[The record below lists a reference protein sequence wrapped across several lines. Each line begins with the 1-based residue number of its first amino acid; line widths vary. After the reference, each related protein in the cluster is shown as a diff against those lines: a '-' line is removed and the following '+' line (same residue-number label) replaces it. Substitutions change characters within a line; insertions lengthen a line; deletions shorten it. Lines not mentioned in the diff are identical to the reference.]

1 MKYSLGL
8 DIGITSCGWSVI
20 NLDKK
25 RIEDLGVRIFDG
37 AENPKNGQ
45 SLATPRREKR
55 SMRKRLHRRRIRL
68 NFLKQFFIQQ
78 KILNSQQIE
87 SLLTPHKN
95 QLNPY
100 SVREKALSEK
110 LTPEE
115 LFTALYHIS
124 KRRGYKSNSRIE
136 SGSDA
141 SENKKTLSAITANRE
156 FLKEYQTVAEAL
168 NHAEKFKTHK
178 RNKPDNYSNSFARA
192 DFENEIT
199 KILDKQAE
207 FYPVINEDNIKDLLY
222 RPNFGAFFQR
232 RFLTP
237 KQIEEMRGK
246 CQFEK
251 TEPRAQRAS
260 YSFELFRLAS
270 DLVHLTYNMG
280 NKLTAEEIAA
290 CIEKAKELS
299 VLKYSHIQK
308 ILAQNT
314 ADEINFDYI
323 RGLKRKDLL
332 KDEAEA
338 KKKSLEQKFGEMK
351 FYHVIK
357 KALKD
362 QPAEWRDIESNIELF
377 DNIGFVLTAN
387 KEDDSVKEEL
397 KKLGL
402 KPSVVDSI
410 SGIKQSFAGF
420 GHLSLKAL
428 RKITPYIL
436 QGEAYD
442 RAVVDAGYVFTAKL
456 AGDSTR
462 LPALSKEE
470 SNQITNPVA
479 KRAISQSIK
488 VVNAII
494 QKYGVPTRLHVECAS
509 ELAKSF
515 DKRNEIIKAQDENRE
530 NNEKIIARL
539 KDEFH
544 VLSPTAL
551 QIAKFKLYEQ
561 QDGKCLYSG
570 KPIDLNRLFSDEHYC
585 EIDHIIPKSRCGND
599 NMINKAL
606 VLNQENQ
613 EKRNQTPFEAWGND
627 EKRWQSFVARIESN
641 PKIFAKKRARL
652 LAKTPPKEDW
662 NARALNDTRYI
673 TRFLSNYFKQNL
685 KFAEHTAGKKV
696 VYTPT
701 GNITSYLRHVWH
713 IGKKDRSNN
722 LHHAVDATITAL
734 VTDEVIRQCA
744 LMNKMIELGAK
755 YATKGINLAN
765 YQNGILAVTDPVTG
779 EIVDLAKYE
788 EIRESVLPW
797 PNFDREIRFRATPL
811 ACFITEDKKDK
822 KKAEERKEQLSNEA
836 KTHLQNTS
844 INTLAEWR
852 DQFREIYKDQDEEFK
867 NSIHPIFVSRMPKR
881 KGTGSLHD
889 DTIRSPKG
897 ILIDEKTGIISANP
911 NRSSFIRKRLQDVK
925 IADLENSILK
935 QSDKVLYQQ
944 LKNLLEANDDDPKKA
959 FKEPVYKN
967 NVKIDKNGRPLSP
980 VITIK
985 INDDKNVKSGILLNH
1000 GTQFVNNGSMIRLDI
1015 YKKEIKGKNQLFYV
1029 PVYAHQVRKGS
1040 TRILP
1045 TTCGYDFV
1053 DETFI
1058 KLCSVYPNDYLIMKK
1073 GDEILQGYYIKY
1085 DITNAVIAFASNL
1098 IAGNSIFDR
1107 ISCRSLSE
1115 LHRLDISVLGDNYP
1129 WERLY

>member
-1 MKYSLGL
+1 MNYSLGL
-8 DIGITSCGWSVI
+8 DIGTTSCGWSVI

-25 RIEDLGVRIFDG
+25 RIEDLGVRIFEG

-55 SMRKRLHRRRIRL
+55 GMRKRLHRRRIRL

-78 KILNSQQIE
+78 KILSSQQIE
-87 SLLTPHKN
+87 SLLAPHKN
-95 QLNPY
+95 QINPY
-100 SVREKALSEK
+100 TVREKALSEK

-115 LFTALYHIS
+115 LFVALYHIS
-124 KRRGYKSNSRIE
+124 KRRGYKSNSRTE
-136 SGSDA
+136 SSSDA
-141 SENKKTLSAITANRE
+141 SENKKTLSAITANQA
-156 FLKEYQTVAEAL
+156 FLKEYQTVGEAL
-168 NHAEKFKTHK
+168 NHAEKFKSHK
-178 RNKPDNYSNSFARA
+178 RNKPNDYSNSFARA
-192 DFENEIT
+192 DFENEIK
-199 KILDKQAE
+199 KILNKQSE
-207 FYPVINEDNIKDLLY
+207 FYPVLNEEKIQELLY
-222 RPNFGAFFQR
+222 SENFGVLFQR
-232 RFLTP
+232 RFMTP
-237 KQIEEMRGK
+237 ELIEKMRGK

-251 TEPRAQRAS
+251 DKPRAQRAS

-280 NKLTAEEIAA
+280 NKLTIDEIAA

-308 ILAQNT
+308 ILAEN
-314 ADEINFDYI
+314 ASDEINFDYV

-338 KKKSLEQKFGEMK
+338 KKKTLEQRFGELK
-351 FYHVIK
+351 FYHAIK
-357 KALKD
+357 KAPKD
-362 QPAEWRDIESNIELF
+362 QPTEWAEIESNIELF

-387 KEDDSVKEEL
+387 KEDDSVREEL
-397 KKLGL
+397 EKLGL
-402 KPSVVDSI
+402 KPQVIDSI
-410 SGIKQSFAGF
+410 SNIKQSFSGF
-420 GHLSLKAL
+420 GHLSLEAL
-428 RKITPYIL
+428 RKITPFIL
-436 QGEAYD
+436 QGETYD
-442 RAVVDAGYVFTAKL
+442 KAVVDAGYVFKAKL
-456 AGDSTR
+456 AGGLNR

-470 SNQITNPVA
+470 NNQITNPVV

-494 QKYGVPTRLHVECAS
+494 LKYGAPTRLHIECAS

-515 DKRNEIIKAQDENRE
+515 NKRNDIIKIQDENRE
-530 NNEKIIARL
+530 NNEKLVARL
-539 KDEFH
+539 KEEFH
-544 VLSPTAL
+544 ILSPTAL
-551 QIAKFKLYEQ
+551 QITKFKLYEQ

-585 EIDHIIPKSRCGND
+585 EIDHIIPISRCGND
-599 NMINKAL
+599 GMINKVL

-613 EKRNQTPFEAWGND
+613 EKRNQTPFEAWGSD
-627 EKRWQSFVARIESN
+627 EKRWQSFVARVESN

-662 NARALNDTRYI
+662 NVRALNDTRYI
-673 TRFLSNYFKQNL
+673 TRFLANYFKQNL
-685 KFAEHTAGKKV
+685 KFADHTEGKKV

-713 IGKKDRSNN
+713 IGKKDRSKN
-722 LHHAVDATITAL
+722 LHHAVDAVITAL

-755 YATKGINLAN
+755 YRTKGINLAN
-765 YQNGILAVTDPVTG
+765 YQNGMLAATDPVTG

-788 EIRESVLPW
+788 EVRESVLPW
-797 PNFDREIRFRATPL
+797 PNFDHEVRFRTTPL
-811 ACFITEDKKDK
+811 ACFITEDKEDK
-822 KKAEERKEQLSNEA
+822 KKTESGQLSEEA
-836 KTHLQNTS
+836 KTHLQNAS

-852 DQFREIYKDQDEEFK
+852 DQFREIYKDQDEEFRS
-867 NSIHPIFVSRMPKR
+867 SIHPIFVSRMPKR
-881 KGTGSLHD
+881 KGIGSLHD

-897 ILIDEKTGIISANP
+897 ILIDEKTGVISANP

-944 LKNLLEANDDDPKKA
+944 LKNLLEANGDDPKKA

-967 NVKIDKNGRPLSP
+967 NVKFDKNGHPLSP
-980 VITIK
+980 VTTIK
-985 INDDKNVKSGILLNH
+985 VNDDKSEKSGISLNH
-1000 GTQFVNNGSMIRLDI
+1000 GTQFVNNGSMVRLDV
-1015 YKKEIKGKNQLFYV
+1015 YQKDIKGEKKLFYV
-1029 PVYAHQVRKGS
+1029 PIYTHQVRKGS
-1040 TRILP
+1040 NRILP
-1045 TTCGYDFV
+1045 TTCGYDFI
-1053 DETFI
+1053 DNTFA

-1085 DITNAVIAFASNL
+1085 NVNNSAIAYTSNVKE
-1098 IAGNSIFDR
+1098 G
-1107 ISCRSLSE
+1107 RSDFVTATGRALSE
-1115 LHRLDISVLGDNYP
+1115 LYRLDISVLGDNYH
-1129 WERLY
+1129 WERMY

>member
-8 DIGITSCGWSVI
+8 DIGTNSCGWSVI

-55 SMRKRLHRRRIRL
+55 GMRKRLHRRRIRL
-68 NFLKQFFIQQ
+68 NFLKQFFVQQ
-78 KILNSQQIE
+78 KILSRQQIE

-95 QLNPY
+95 QIDPY
-100 SVREKALSEK
+100 IVREKALSEK

-115 LFTALYHIS
+115 LFVALYHIS
-124 KRRGYKSNSRIE
+124 KRRGYKSNRRTE
-136 SGSDA
+136 SSNDS
-141 SENKKTLSAITANRE
+141 SENKKTLSAITANQE

-168 NHAEKFKTHK
+168 NHADKFKAHK
-178 RNKPDNYSNSFARA
+178 RNKPDDYSNSFARA

-199 KILDKQAE
+199 KILSKQAE
-207 FYPVINEDNIKDLLY
+207 FYPALNEENIKDLLY
-222 RPNFGAFFQR
+222 RPNFGVFFQR

-251 TEPRAQRAS
+251 DKPRAQRAS
-260 YSFELFRLAS
+260 YSFEFFRLAS

-280 NKLTAEEIAA
+280 NKLTIDEIAA

-308 ILAQNT
+308 ILAEDVE
-314 ADEINFDYI
+314 DEINFDYV
-323 RGLKRKDLL
+323 RGLKRKDLI
-332 KDEAEA
+332 KDETEA
-338 KKKSLEQKFGEMK
+338 KKKALEQKLGELK
-351 FYHVIK
+351 FYHAIK

-362 QPAEWRDIESNIELF
+362 QPAEWKDIESNIELF

-387 KEDDSVKEEL
+387 KEDDSVREEL
-397 KKLGL
+397 EKLGL
-402 KPSVVDSI
+402 KPSVIDGI
-410 SGIKQSFAGF
+410 SNIKQSFAGF
-420 GHLSLKAL
+420 GHLSLEAL
-428 RKITPYIL
+428 RKITPFIL
-436 QGEAYD
+436 QGETYD
-442 RAVVDAGYVFTAKL
+442 KAVVDAGYIFTAKL
-456 AGDSTR
+456 SGDSNR

-470 SNQITNPVA
+470 NNQITNPVV

-494 QKYGVPTRLHVECAS
+494 LKYGTPTRLHIECAS

-515 DKRNEIIKAQDENRE
+515 EKRNEIIKTQDENRE
-530 NNEKIIARL
+530 NNKKIIARL

-544 VLSPTAL
+544 VLSPTAM
-551 QIAKFKLYEQ
+551 QIIKFKLYEQ

-570 KPIDLNRLFSDEHYC
+570 SPIDLNRLFSDEHYC

-599 NMINKAL
+599 SMINKVL

-613 EKRNQTPFEAWGND
+613 EKRNQTPFEAWGSD
-627 EKRWQSFVARIESN
+627 EKRWQSFIARVESN

-685 KFAEHTAGKKV
+685 KFADHTDGKKV

-713 IGKKDRSNN
+713 IGKKDRSEN
-722 LHHAVDATITAL
+722 LHHAVDAVITAL
-734 VTDEVIRQCA
+734 VTDEVVRQCA

-755 YATKGINLAN
+755 YKTKGINLAN
-765 YQNGILAVTDPVTG
+765 YQNGMLAATDPVTG

-788 EIRESVLPW
+788 EVRESVLPW
-797 PNFDREIRFRATPL
+797 PNFDHEVRFRTTPL
-811 ACFITEDKKDK
+811 ACFITENTKDK
-822 KKAEERKEQLSNEA
+822 KKAEADQLSEEA
-836 KTHLQNTS
+836 KTHLQNVS

-852 DQFREIYKDQDEEFK
+852 DQFREIYKDQYEEFRS
-867 NSIHPIFVSRMPKR
+867 SIHPIFVSRMPKR
-881 KGTGSLHD
+881 KGIGSLHD
-889 DTIRSPKG
+889 ETIRSPKG

-944 LKNLLEANDDDPKKA
+944 LKSLLEANGDDPKKA

-967 NVKIDKNGRPLSP
+967 NVKFDKNGHPLSP
-980 VITIK
+980 VTTIK
-985 INDDKNVKSGILLNH
+985 VNDDKRVKSGISLNH
-1000 GTQFVNNGSMIRLDI
+1000 GTQFVNNGSMVRLDI
-1015 YKKEIKGKNQLFYV
+1015 YQKDIKGEKKLFYV
-1029 PVYAHQVRKGS
+1029 PIYTHQVRNGS
-1040 TRILP
+1040 NRILP
-1045 TTCGYDFV
+1045 TTCGYDFI
-1053 DETFI
+1053 DNTFT

-1073 GDEILQGYYIKY
+1073 GDEISQGYYIGFDTDSARISY
-1085 DITNAVIAFASNL
+1085 VSNL
-1098 IAGNSIFDR
+1098 LSGNSVFNR
-1107 ISCRSLSE
+1107 VSGRSLTE
-1115 LHRLDISVLGDNYP
+1115 VYRFDISVLGDNYP
-1129 WERLY
+1129 WEKMY

>member
-8 DIGITSCGWSVI
+8 DIGTNSCGWSVI

-25 RIEDLGVRIFDG
+25 RIEDLGVRIFNE
-37 AENPKNGQ
+37 AEHPKTGQ
-45 SLATPRREKR
+45 SLAAPRREKR
-55 SMRKRLHRRRIRL
+55 GMRKRLHRRRIRL

-78 KILNSQQIE
+78 KILSSQQIE
-87 SLLTPHKN
+87 SLLAPHKN
-95 QLNPY
+95 QIDPFI
-100 SVREKALSEK
+100 VREKALSEK

-115 LFTALYHIS
+115 LFVALYHIS
-124 KRRGYKSNSRIE
+124 KRRGYKSNSRTE
-136 SGSDA
+136 SSSDA
-141 SENKKTLSAITANRE
+141 SENKKTLSAIAANQE
-156 FLKEYQTVAEAL
+156 FLKDYRTVAEAL
-168 NHAEKFKTHK
+168 NHAEKFKAHK
-178 RNKPDNYSNSFARA
+178 RNKPDDYSNSFARA

-199 KILDKQAE
+199 RIISKQAE
-207 FYPVINEDNIKDLLY
+207 FYSFLNEDSIKDLLY
-222 RPNFGAFFQR
+222 RPNFGVFFQR

-237 KQIEEMRGK
+237 KQIEGMRGK

-251 TEPRAQRAS
+251 DKPRAQRAS

-280 NKLTAEEIAA
+280 NKLTIDEIAA

-308 ILAQNT
+308 ILAENT
-314 ADEINFDYI
+314 SEEINFDYV

-338 KKKSLEQKFGEMK
+338 KKKALEQKFGELK
-351 FYHVIK
+351 FYHAIK

-387 KEDDSVKEEL
+387 KEDDSVREEL
-397 KKLGL
+397 EKLGL
-402 KPSVVDSI
+402 NPSVIDGI
-410 SGIKQSFAGF
+410 SNIKQSFAGF
-420 GHLSLKAL
+420 CHLSLEVL
-428 RKITPYIL
+428 RKITPFIL
-436 QGEAYD
+436 QGETYD
-442 RAVVDAGYVFTAKL
+442 KAVVDAGYVFTAKL
-456 AGDSTR
+456 SGDMNH

-470 SNQITNPVA
+470 NNQITNPVVR
-479 KRAISQSIK
+479 RAVSQSIK

-494 QKYGVPTRLHVECAS
+494 LKYGAPTRLHIECAS

-515 DKRNEIIKAQDENRE
+515 EKRNEIIKTQDENRE

-544 VLSPTAL
+544 ILSPTAL
-551 QIAKFKLYEQ
+551 QVTKFKLYEQ

-570 KPIDLNRLFSDEHYC
+570 HPIDLNRLFSDEHYC

-599 NMINKAL
+599 SMINKTL
-606 VLNQENQ
+606 VFNQKNQ
-613 EKRNQTPFEAWGND
+613 EKRDQTPFEAWGSD
-627 EKRWQSFVARIESN
+627 EKRWQSFVARVESN

-662 NARALNDTRYI
+662 NSRALNDTRYI

-685 KFAEHTAGKKV
+685 KFADYIEGKKV

-701 GNITSYLRHVWH
+701 GDITSYLRHVWH
-713 IGKKDRSNN
+713 IGKKDRSKN
-722 LHHAVDATITAL
+722 LHHAVDAVITAL
-734 VTDEVIRQCA
+734 VTDEVVRQCA

-755 YATKGINLAN
+755 YKTKGINLAD
-765 YQNGILAVTDPVTG
+765 YQNGMLTATDPVTG

-788 EIRESVLPW
+788 EVCESVLPW
-797 PNFDREIRFRATPL
+797 PNFDHEVRFRATPL
-811 ACFITEDKKDK
+811 ACFITEGREDK
-822 KKAEERKEQLSNEA
+822 KKTEVGQLSEEA
-836 KTHLQNTS
+836 KAHLQNAS

-889 DTIRSPKG
+889 DTFRSPKG
-897 ILIDEKTGIISANP
+897 ILIDQKTGIISANP
-911 NRSSFIRKRLQDVK
+911 NRSSFIRKKIQDIK
-925 IADLENSILK
+925 LADLENSILR
-935 QSDKVLYQQ
+935 QSDAVLYQQ
-944 LKNLLEANDDDPKKA
+944 LKSLLEANGDDPKKA

-967 NVKIDKNGRPLSP
+967 NVKVDKNGRPLSP
-980 VITIK
+980 VTTIK
-985 INDDKNVKSGILLNH
+985 VNDDKNVKSGILLNR
-1000 GTQFVNNGSMIRLDI
+1000 GTQFANNSPGSMVRLDV
-1015 YKKEIKGKNQLFYV
+1015 YQKEIKGNKKLFYV
-1029 PVYAHQVRKGS
+1029 PVYTHQVRRGS
-1040 TRILP
+1040 NRILP

-1053 DETFI
+1053 DGTFK
-1058 KLCSVYPNDYLIMKK
+1058 KLFSLYPNDYLIMKK
-1073 GDEILQGYYIKY
+1073 GDEIFQGYYIKY
-1085 DITNAVIAFASNL
+1085 NISSSVITYISNIDEGGDKKNETTGRAL
-1098 IAGNSIFDR
+1098 
-1107 ISCRSLSE
+1107 LE
-1115 LHRLDISVLGDNYP
+1115 LYRLDISVLGDNYP

>member
-8 DIGITSCGWSVI
+8 DIGTNSCGWSVI

-45 SLATPRREKR
+45 SLAAPRREKR
-55 SMRKRLHRRRIRL
+55 GMRKRLHRRRICL

-78 KILNSQQIE
+78 KILSRQQIE

-95 QLNPY
+95 QIDPY
-100 SVREKALSEK
+100 IVREKALSEK

-115 LFTALYHIS
+115 LFVALYHIS
-124 KRRGYKSNSRIE
+124 KRRGYKSNRRTE
-136 SGSDA
+136 SSNDS
-141 SENKKTLSAITANRE
+141 SENKKTLSAITANQE

-168 NHAEKFKTHK
+168 NHADKFKAHK
-178 RNKPDNYSNSFARA
+178 RNKPDDYSNSFARA

-199 KILDKQAE
+199 KILSKQAE
-207 FYPVINEDNIKDLLY
+207 FYPALNEENIKDLLY
-222 RPNFGAFFQR
+222 RPNFGVFFQR
-232 RFLTP
+232 RFMTP
-237 KQIEEMRGK
+237 ELIEKMCGK

-251 TEPRAQRAS
+251 DKPRAQRAS

-270 DLVHLTYNMG
+270 DLAHLNYNMG
-280 NKLTAEEIAA
+280 NKLTIDEIAA

-308 ILAQNT
+308 ILAEDVE
-314 ADEINFDYI
+314 DEINFDYV
-323 RGLKRKDLL
+323 RGLKRKDLI

-338 KKKSLEQKFGEMK
+338 KKKALEQKFGELK
-351 FYHVIK
+351 FYHAIK

-362 QPAEWRDIESNIELF
+362 QPAEWKDIESNIELF

-387 KEDDSVKEEL
+387 KEDDSVREEL

-402 KPSVVDSI
+402 KSSVIDGI
-410 SGIKQSFAGF
+410 SNIKQSFAGF
-420 GHLSLKAL
+420 GHLSLEAL
-428 RKITPYIL
+428 RKITPFIL
-436 QGEAYD
+436 QGETYD
-442 RAVVDAGYVFTAKL
+442 KAVVDAGYIFTAKL
-456 AGDSTR
+456 SGDSNR

-470 SNQITNPVA
+470 NNQITNPVV

-494 QKYGVPTRLHVECAS
+494 LKYGIPTRLHIECAS

-515 DKRNEIIKAQDENRE
+515 EKRNEIIKTQDENRE

-544 VLSPTAL
+544 VLSPTAM
-551 QIAKFKLYEQ
+551 QITKFKLYEQ

-570 KPIDLNRLFSDEHYC
+570 SPIDLNRLFSDEHYC

-599 NMINKAL
+599 SMINKVL

-613 EKRNQTPFEAWGND
+613 EKRNQTPFEAWGSD
-627 EKRWQSFVARIESN
+627 EKRWQSFVARVESN

-673 TRFLSNYFKQNL
+673 SRFLSNYFKQNL
-685 KFAEHTAGKKV
+685 KFADHTEGKKV

-713 IGKKDRSNN
+713 IGKKDRSEN
-722 LHHAVDATITAL
+722 LHHAVDAVITAL
-734 VTDEVIRQCA
+734 VTDEVVRQCA

-755 YATKGINLAN
+755 YKTKGINLAN
-765 YQNGILAVTDPVTG
+765 YQNGMLAATDPVTG
-779 EIVDLAKYE
+779 EIIDLAKYE
-788 EIRESVLPW
+788 EVRESVLPW
-797 PNFDREIRFRATPL
+797 PNFDHEVRFRTTPL
-811 ACFITEDKKDK
+811 ACFITENTKDK
-822 KKAEERKEQLSNEA
+822 KKAETDQLSEEA
-836 KTHLQNTS
+836 KTHLQNAS
-844 INTLAEWR
+844 INTLVEWR
-852 DQFREIYKDQDEEFK
+852 DQFREIYKDQDEEFRS
-867 NSIHPIFVSRMPKR
+867 SIHPIFVSRMPKR
-881 KGTGSLHD
+881 KGIGSLHD

-897 ILIDEKTGIISANP
+897 ILIDEKTGIVSANP

-944 LKNLLEANDDDPKKA
+944 LKSLLEANDDDPKKA

-967 NVKIDKNGRPLSP
+967 NVKFDKNGYSLSP
-980 VITIK
+980 VTTIK
-985 INDDKNVKSGILLNH
+985 INDDKRVKSGISLNH
-1000 GTQFVNNGSMIRLDI
+1000 GTQFVNNGPGSMVRVDV
-1015 YKKEIKGKNQLFYV
+1015 YQKDVNGEKKLFYV
-1029 PVYAHQVRKGS
+1029 PIYTHQVRRGS
-1040 TRILP
+1040 NRILP

-1053 DETFI
+1053 NETFK
-1058 KLCSVYPNDYLIMKK
+1058 KLFSLYPNDYLIMKK
-1073 GDEILQGYYIKY
+1073 GDEILQGYYIKFDTDSARISY
-1085 DITNAVIAFASNL
+1085 VSNL
-1098 IAGNSIFDR
+1098 LAENSVSDR
-1107 ISCRSLSE
+1107 VSGRLLTEIY
-1115 LHRLDISVLGDNYP
+1115 RLDISVLGDNYP
-1129 WERLY
+1129 WERMY

>member
-8 DIGITSCGWSVI
+8 DIGTTSCGWSVI

-25 RIEDLGVRIFDG
+25 RIEDLGVRIFNE
-37 AENPKNGQ
+37 AEHPKTGQ

-55 SMRKRLHRRRIRL
+55 GTRRRLHRRRVRL

-78 KILNSQQIE
+78 NILSSQQIE
-87 SLLTPHKN
+87 SLLTPHKD
-95 QLNPY
+95 QIDPFI
-100 SVREKALSEK
+100 VREKALSQR

-115 LFTALYHIS
+115 LFIVLYHIS
-124 KRRGYKSNSRIE
+124 KRRGYKTNSRTE

-141 SENKKTLSAITANRE
+141 SENKKTLSAITANQK
-156 FLKEYQTVAEAL
+156 FLKEYQTVAEVL
-168 NHAEKFKTHK
+168 NHADKFKAHK
-178 RNKPDNYSNSFARA
+178 RNKPDDYSNSFARA

-199 KILDKQAE
+199 KILNKQSE
-207 FYPVINEDNIKDLLY
+207 FYPVLNEEKVKELLY
-222 RPNFGAFFQR
+222 RPNFGVFFQR
-232 RFLTP
+232 RFMTP
-237 KQIEEMRGK
+237 ELIEKMRGK

-251 TEPRAQRAS
+251 DKPRAQRAS
-260 YSFELFRLAS
+260 YSFELFCLAS
-270 DLVHLTYNMG
+270 NLVHLTYNVG
-280 NKLTAEEIAA
+280 NKLTIDEIAA

-299 VLKYSHIQK
+299 ILKYSHIQK
-308 ILAQNT
+308 ILTQNT

-323 RGLKRKDLL
+323 RGLKRKDFL
-332 KDEAEA
+332 KDDAEA

-351 FYHVIK
+351 FYHALK

-428 RKITPYIL
+428 RKITPFIL
-436 QGEAYD
+436 QGETYD
-442 RAVVDAGYVFTAKL
+442 KAVVDAGYIFTAKL
-456 AGDSTR
+456 AGDLNR

-494 QKYGVPTRLHVECAS
+494 QKYGAPTRLHVECAS

-530 NNEKIIARL
+530 NNEKIITRL

-551 QIAKFKLYEQ
+551 QITKFKLYEQ

-570 KPIDLNRLFSDEHYC
+570 KPIDLNRLFSNEYYC

-599 NMINKAL
+599 SMINKAL

-641 PKIFAKKRARL
+641 PKIFVKKRARL

-734 VTDEVIRQCA
+734 VTDEVVRQCA

-755 YATKGINLAN
+755 YVTKGINLAN

-788 EIRESVLPW
+788 EIRESVLSW
-797 PNFDREIRFRATPL
+797 PNFDKEVRFRATAL

-836 KTHLQNTS
+836 KTHIQNAS

-852 DQFREIYKDQDEEFK
+852 DQFRGIYKDQDEEFK

-897 ILIDEKTGIISANP
+897 VLIDGKTGIISANP
-911 NRSSFIRKRLQDVK
+911 NRSSFIRKRIQDIK
-925 IADLENSILK
+925 LADLENSILK
-935 QSDKVLYQQ
+935 QSDAVLYQQ
-944 LKNLLEANDDDPKKA
+944 LKSLLEASGDDPKKA

-967 NVKIDKNGRPLSP
+967 NVKFDKNSRPLSP

>member
-8 DIGITSCGWSVI
+8 DIGTNSCGWSVI

-37 AENPKNGQ
+37 AENLKNGQ
-45 SLATPRREKR
+45 SLAAPRREKR
-55 SMRKRLHRRRIRL
+55 GMRKRLHRRRIRL

-78 KILNSQQIE
+78 KILSRQQIE

-95 QLNPY
+95 QIDPY
-100 SVREKALSEK
+100 IVREKALSEK

-115 LFTALYHIS
+115 LFVALYHIS
-124 KRRGYKSNSRIE
+124 KRRGYKSNRRTE
-136 SGSDA
+136 SSNDS
-141 SENKKTLSAITANRE
+141 SENKKTLNAITANQE

-168 NHAEKFKTHK
+168 NHADKFKAHK
-178 RNKPDNYSNSFARA
+178 RNKPDDYSNSFARA

-199 KILDKQAE
+199 KILSKQAE
-207 FYPVINEDNIKDLLY
+207 FYPALNEENIKDLLY
-222 RPNFGAFFQR
+222 RPNFGVFFQR
-232 RFLTP
+232 RFMTP
-237 KQIEEMRGK
+237 ELIEKMCGK

-251 TEPRAQRAS
+251 DKPRAQRAS

-270 DLVHLTYNMG
+270 DLAHLNYNMG
-280 NKLTAEEIAA
+280 NKLTIDEIAA

-308 ILAQNT
+308 ILAEDVE
-314 ADEINFDYI
+314 DEINFDYV
-323 RGLKRKDLL
+323 RGLKRKDLI

-338 KKKSLEQKFGEMK
+338 KKKALEQKFGELK
-351 FYHVIK
+351 FYHAIK

-362 QPAEWRDIESNIELF
+362 QPAEWKDIESNIELF

-387 KEDDSVKEEL
+387 KEDDSVREEL

-402 KPSVVDSI
+402 KSSVIDGI
-410 SGIKQSFAGF
+410 SNIKQSFAGF
-420 GHLSLKAL
+420 GHLSLEAL
-428 RKITPYIL
+428 RKITPFIL
-436 QGEAYD
+436 QGETYD
-442 RAVVDAGYVFTAKL
+442 KAVVDAGYIFTAKL
-456 AGDSTR
+456 SGDSNR

-470 SNQITNPVA
+470 NNQITNPVV

-494 QKYGVPTRLHVECAS
+494 LKYGIPTRLHIECAS

-515 DKRNEIIKAQDENRE
+515 EKRNEIIKTQDENRE

-544 VLSPTAL
+544 VLSPTAM
-551 QIAKFKLYEQ
+551 QITKFKLYEQ

-570 KPIDLNRLFSDEHYC
+570 SPIDLNRLFSDEHYC

-599 NMINKAL
+599 SMINKVL

-613 EKRNQTPFEAWGND
+613 EKRNQTPFEAWGSD
-627 EKRWQSFVARIESN
+627 EKRWQSFVARVESN

-652 LAKTPPKEDW
+652 LAKTPLKEDW

-673 TRFLSNYFKQNL
+673 SRFLSNYFKQNL
-685 KFAEHTAGKKV
+685 KFADHTEGKKV

-713 IGKKDRSNN
+713 IGKKDRSEN
-722 LHHAVDATITAL
+722 LHHAVDAVITAL
-734 VTDEVIRQCA
+734 VTDEVVRQCA

-755 YATKGINLAN
+755 YKTKGINLAN
-765 YQNGILAVTDPVTG
+765 YQNGMLAATDPVTG
-779 EIVDLAKYE
+779 EIIDLAKYE
-788 EIRESVLPW
+788 EVRESVLPW
-797 PNFDREIRFRATPL
+797 PNFDHEVRFRTTPL
-811 ACFITEDKKDK
+811 ACFITENTKDK
-822 KKAEERKEQLSNEA
+822 KKAETDQLSEEA
-836 KTHLQNTS
+836 KTHLQNAS
-844 INTLAEWR
+844 INTLVEWR
-852 DQFREIYKDQDEEFK
+852 DQFREIYKDQDEEFRS
-867 NSIHPIFVSRMPKR
+867 SIHPIFVSRMPKR
-881 KGTGSLHD
+881 KGIGSLHD

-897 ILIDEKTGIISANP
+897 ILIDEKTGIVSANP

-944 LKNLLEANDDDPKKA
+944 LKSLLEANDDDPKKA

-967 NVKIDKNGRPLSP
+967 NVKFDKNGHSLSP
-980 VITIK
+980 VTTIK
-985 INDDKNVKSGILLNH
+985 INDDKRVKSGISLNH
-1000 GTQFVNNGSMIRLDI
+1000 GTQFVNNGPGSMVRVDV
-1015 YKKEIKGKNQLFYV
+1015 YQKDVNGEKKLFYV
-1029 PVYAHQVRKGS
+1029 PIYTHQVRRGS
-1040 TRILP
+1040 NRILP

-1053 DETFI
+1053 NETFK
-1058 KLCSVYPNDYLIMKK
+1058 KLFSLYPNDYLIMKK
-1073 GDEILQGYYIKY
+1073 GDEILQGYYIKFDTDSARISY
-1085 DITNAVIAFASNL
+1085 VSNL
-1098 IAGNSIFDR
+1098 LAENSVSDR
-1107 ISCRSLSE
+1107 VSGRLLIE
-1115 LHRLDISVLGDNYP
+1115 IYRLDISVLGDNYP
-1129 WERLY
+1129 WERMY

>member
-8 DIGITSCGWSVI
+8 DIGTNSCGWSVI

-45 SLATPRREKR
+45 SLAAPRREKR
-55 SMRKRLHRRRIRL
+55 GMRKRLHRRRIRL

-78 KILNSQQIE
+78 KILSRQQIE
-87 SLLTPHKN
+87 SLLTPHKK
-95 QLNPY
+95 QIDPY
-100 SVREKALSEK
+100 IVREKALSEK

-115 LFTALYHIS
+115 LFVALYHIS
-124 KRRGYKSNSRIE
+124 KRRGYKSNRRTE
-136 SGSDA
+136 SSNDS
-141 SENKKTLSAITANRE
+141 SENKKTLSAITANQE

-168 NHAEKFKTHK
+168 NHADKFKAHK
-178 RNKPDNYSNSFARA
+178 RNKPDDYSNSFARA

-199 KILDKQAE
+199 KILSKQAE
-207 FYPVINEDNIKDLLY
+207 FYPALNEENIKDLLY
-222 RPNFGAFFQR
+222 RPNFGVFFQR
-232 RFLTP
+232 RFMTP
-237 KQIEEMRGK
+237 ELIEKMCGK

-251 TEPRAQRAS
+251 DKPRAQRAS

-270 DLVHLTYNMG
+270 DLAHLNYNMG
-280 NKLTAEEIAA
+280 NKLTIDEIAA

-308 ILAQNT
+308 ILAEDVE
-314 ADEINFDYI
+314 DEINFDYV
-323 RGLKRKDLL
+323 RGLKRKDLI

-338 KKKSLEQKFGEMK
+338 KKKALEQKFGELK
-351 FYHVIK
+351 FYHAIK

-362 QPAEWRDIESNIELF
+362 QPAEWKDIESNIELF

-387 KEDDSVKEEL
+387 KEDDSVREEL

-402 KPSVVDSI
+402 KSSVIDGI
-410 SGIKQSFAGF
+410 SNIKQSFAGF
-420 GHLSLKAL
+420 GHLSLEAL
-428 RKITPYIL
+428 RKITPFIL
-436 QGEAYD
+436 QGETYD
-442 RAVVDAGYVFTAKL
+442 KAVVDAGYIFTAKL
-456 AGDSTR
+456 SGDSNR

-470 SNQITNPVA
+470 NNQITNPVV

-494 QKYGVPTRLHVECAS
+494 LKYGIPTRLHIECAS

-515 DKRNEIIKAQDENRE
+515 EKRNGIIKTQDENRE

-544 VLSPTAL
+544 VLSPTAM
-551 QIAKFKLYEQ
+551 QITKFKLYEQ

-570 KPIDLNRLFSDEHYC
+570 SPIDLNRLFSDEHYC

-599 NMINKAL
+599 SMINKVL

-613 EKRNQTPFEAWGND
+613 EKRNQTPFEAWGSD
-627 EKRWQSFVARIESN
+627 EKRWQSFVARVESN

-673 TRFLSNYFKQNL
+673 SRFLSNYFKQNL
-685 KFAEHTAGKKV
+685 KFADHTEGKKV

-713 IGKKDRSNN
+713 IGKKDRSEN
-722 LHHAVDATITAL
+722 LHHAVDAVITAL
-734 VTDEVIRQCA
+734 VTDEVVRQCA

-755 YATKGINLAN
+755 YKTKGINLAN
-765 YQNGILAVTDPVTG
+765 YQNGMLAATDPVTG
-779 EIVDLAKYE
+779 EIIDLAKYE
-788 EIRESVLPW
+788 EVRESVLPW
-797 PNFDREIRFRATPL
+797 PNFDHEVRFRTTPL
-811 ACFITEDKKDK
+811 ACFITENTKDK
-822 KKAEERKEQLSNEA
+822 KKAETDQLSEEA
-836 KTHLQNTS
+836 KTHLQNAS
-844 INTLAEWR
+844 INTLVEWR
-852 DQFREIYKDQDEEFK
+852 DQFREIYKDQDEEFRS
-867 NSIHPIFVSRMPKR
+867 SIHPFFVSRMPKR
-881 KGTGSLHD
+881 KGIGSLHD

-897 ILIDEKTGIISANP
+897 ILIDEKTGIVSANP

-944 LKNLLEANDDDPKKA
+944 LKSLLEANDDDPKKA

-967 NVKIDKNGRPLSP
+967 NVKFDKNGHSLSP
-980 VITIK
+980 VTTIK
-985 INDDKNVKSGILLNH
+985 INDDKRVKSGISLNH
-1000 GTQFVNNGSMIRLDI
+1000 GTQFVNNGPGSMVRVDV
-1015 YKKEIKGKNQLFYV
+1015 YQKDVNGEKKLFYV
-1029 PVYAHQVRKGS
+1029 PIYTHQVRRGS
-1040 TRILP
+1040 NRILP

-1053 DETFI
+1053 NETFK
-1058 KLCSVYPNDYLIMKK
+1058 KLFSLYPNDYLIMKK
-1073 GDEILQGYYIKY
+1073 GDEILQGYYIKFDTDSARISY
-1085 DITNAVIAFASNL
+1085 VSNL
-1098 IAGNSIFDR
+1098 LAENSVSDR
-1107 ISCRSLSE
+1107 VSGRLLTEIY
-1115 LHRLDISVLGDNYP
+1115 RLDISVLGDNYP
-1129 WERLY
+1129 WERMY

>member
-8 DIGITSCGWSVI
+8 DIGTNSCGWSVI

-55 SMRKRLHRRRIRL
+55 GMRKRLHRRRIRL
-68 NFLKQFFIQQ
+68 NFLKQFFVQQ
-78 KILNSQQIE
+78 KILSRQQIE

-95 QLNPY
+95 QIDPY
-100 SVREKALSEK
+100 IVREKALSEK

-115 LFTALYHIS
+115 LFVALYHIS
-124 KRRGYKSNSRIE
+124 KRRGYKSNRRTE
-136 SGSDA
+136 SSNDS
-141 SENKKTLSAITANRE
+141 SENKKTLSAITANQE

-168 NHAEKFKTHK
+168 NHADKFKAHK
-178 RNKPDNYSNSFARA
+178 RNKPDDYSNSFARA

-199 KILDKQAE
+199 KILSKQAE
-207 FYPVINEDNIKDLLY
+207 FYPALNEENIKDLLY
-222 RPNFGAFFQR
+222 RPNFGVFFQR

-251 TEPRAQRAS
+251 DKPRAQRAS
-260 YSFELFRLAS
+260 YSFEFFRLAS

-280 NKLTAEEIAA
+280 NKLTIDEIAA

-308 ILAQNT
+308 ILAEDVE
-314 ADEINFDYI
+314 DEINFDYV
-323 RGLKRKDLL
+323 RGLKRKDLI
-332 KDEAEA
+332 KDETEA
-338 KKKSLEQKFGEMK
+338 KKKALEQKLGELK
-351 FYHVIK
+351 FYHAIK

-362 QPAEWRDIESNIELF
+362 QPAEWKDIESNIELF

-387 KEDDSVKEEL
+387 KEDDSVREEL
-397 KKLGL
+397 EKLGL
-402 KPSVVDSI
+402 KPSVIDGI
-410 SGIKQSFAGF
+410 SNIKQSFAGF
-420 GHLSLKAL
+420 GHLSLEAL
-428 RKITPYIL
+428 RKITPFIL
-436 QGEAYD
+436 QGETYD
-442 RAVVDAGYVFTAKL
+442 KAVVDAGYIFTAKL
-456 AGDSTR
+456 SGDSNR
-462 LPALSKEE
+462 LSALSKEE
-470 SNQITNPVA
+470 NNQITNPVV

-494 QKYGVPTRLHVECAS
+494 LKYGAPTRLHIECAS

-515 DKRNEIIKAQDENRE
+515 EKRNEIIKTQDENRE

-544 VLSPTAL
+544 VLSPTAM
-551 QIAKFKLYEQ
+551 QIIKFKLYEQ

-570 KPIDLNRLFSDEHYC
+570 SPIDLNRLFSDEHYC
-585 EIDHIIPKSRCGND
+585 EIDHIIPKSCCGND
-599 NMINKAL
+599 SMINKVL

-613 EKRNQTPFEAWGND
+613 EKRNQTPFEAWGSD
-627 EKRWQSFVARIESN
+627 EKRWQSFIARVESN

-755 YATKGINLAN
+755 YVTKGINLAN

-788 EIRESVLPW
+788 EVCESVLPW
-797 PNFDREIRFRATPL
+797 SNFDHEVRFRATPL
-811 ACFITEDKKDK
+811 ACFIAENKEDK
-822 KKAEERKEQLSNEA
+822 KKAEKKQLSDGA
-836 KTHLQNTS
+836 KAHLQNTS

-897 ILIDEKTGIISANP
+897 ILIDKKTGIISANP

>member
-8 DIGITSCGWSVI
+8 DIGTTSCGWSVI

-25 RIEDLGVRIFDG
+25 RIEDLGVRYFDI
-37 AENPKNGQ
+37 AEDPNTGK

-55 SMRKRLHRRRIRL
+55 GMRKRLHRRRIRL

-87 SLLTPHKN
+87 SLLIPHKN
-95 QLNPY
+95 QLSPY
-100 SVREKALSEK
+100 TVREKALFEK

-115 LFTALYHIS
+115 LFIALYHIS
-124 KRRGYKSNSRIE
+124 KRRGYKSNSRAE

-141 SENKKTLSAITANRE
+141 SENKKTLSAITVNQE
-156 FLKEYQTVAEAL
+156 FLKEYKTVAEAL
-168 NHAEKFKTHK
+168 NHAEKFKSHK
-178 RNKPDNYSNSFARA
+178 RNKPDDYNNSFART

-199 KILDKQAE
+199 KILSKQSE
-207 FYPVINEDNIKDLLY
+207 FYPAINEDNIKDLLY
-222 RPNFGAFFQR
+222 RPNFGVFFQR

-251 TEPRAQRAS
+251 DKPRAQRAS

-280 NKLTAEEIAA
+280 NKLTIDEIAA

-299 VLKYSHIQK
+299 ILKYSHIQK
-308 ILAQNT
+308 ILAQDT
-314 ADEINFDYI
+314 TDEINFDYI

-351 FYHVIK
+351 FYHAIK

-402 KPSVVDSI
+402 KSSVIDSI
-410 SGIKQSFAGF
+410 SNIKQSFAGF
-420 GHLSLKAL
+420 GHLSLEAL
-428 RKITPYIL
+428 RKIIPFIL
-436 QGEAYD
+436 QGETYD
-442 RAVVDAGYVFTAKL
+442 KAVVDAGYVFTAKL

-494 QKYGVPTRLHVECAS
+494 QKYGAPTRLHVECAS

-551 QIAKFKLYEQ
+551 QITKFKLYEQ

-570 KPIDLNRLFSDEHYC
+570 KPINLNRLFSDEYYC
-585 EIDHIIPKSRCGND
+585 ETDHIIPKSRCGND
-599 NMINKAL
+599 SMVNKVL

-713 IGKKDRSNN
+713 IGKKDRSDN

-734 VTDEVIRQCA
+734 VTDEVVRQCA

-755 YATKGINLAN
+755 YATKGINLAD
-765 YQNGILAVTDPVTG
+765 YQNGMLAATDPVTG

-788 EIRESVLPW
+788 EVRESVLPW
-797 PNFDREIRFRATPL
+797 SNFDHEVRFRATPL
-811 ACFITEDKKDK
+811 ACFISEDKEDK
-822 KKAEERKEQLSNEA
+822 KKAEKKQLSDGA
-836 KTHLQNTS
+836 KAHLQNTS

-852 DQFREIYKDQDEEFK
+852 DQFREIYKDQDEEFR

-911 NRSSFIRKRLQDVK
+911 NRSSFIRKKIQDVNL
-925 IADLENSILK
+925 ADLEKSILR
-935 QSDKVLYQQ
+935 QSDAVLYQQ
-944 LKNLLEANDDDPKKA
+944 LKSLLEVNGNDPKKA

-967 NVKIDKNGRPLSP
+967 NVKIDKNGCPLSP
-980 VITIK
+980 VTTIK
-985 INDDKNVKSGILLNH
+985 INDDKHVKSGISLNH
-1000 GTQFVNNGSMIRLDI
+1000 GTQFVNNGSMVRLDV
-1015 YKKEIKGKNQLFYV
+1015 YQKEVKGEKKLFYV
-1029 PVYAHQVRKGS
+1029 PIYTYQVRKGS
-1040 TRILP
+1040 NRIIP

-1053 DETFI
+1053 DNTFT

-1085 DITNAVIAFASNL
+1085 AISTSQIAYISNIL
-1098 IAGNSIFDR
+1098 PGSKDAEIATGR
-1107 ISCRSLSE
+1107 ALSE

>member
-8 DIGITSCGWSVI
+8 DIGTTSCGWSVI

-25 RIEDLGVRIFDG
+25 RIEDLGVRYFDI
-37 AENPKNGQ
+37 AEDPNTGK

-55 SMRKRLHRRRIRL
+55 GMRKRLHRRRIRL

-78 KILNSQQIE
+78 KILNSKQIE

-100 SVREKALSEK
+100 TVREKALSEK

-115 LFTALYHIS
+115 LFIALYHIS
-124 KRRGYKSNSRIE
+124 KRRGYKSNSRAE

-141 SENKKTLSAITANRE
+141 SENKKTLSAITVNQE
-156 FLKEYQTVAEAL
+156 FLKEYKTVAEAL
-168 NHAEKFKTHK
+168 NHAEKFNSHK
-178 RNKPDNYSNSFARA
+178 RNKPDDYNNSFART

-199 KILDKQAE
+199 KILSKQSE
-207 FYPVINEDNIKDLLY
+207 FYPAINEDNIKDLLY
-222 RPNFGAFFQR
+222 RPNFGVFFQR

-251 TEPRAQRAS
+251 DKPRAQRAS

-280 NKLTAEEIAA
+280 NKLTIDEIAA

-299 VLKYSHIQK
+299 ILKYSHIQK
-308 ILAQNT
+308 ILAQDT
-314 ADEINFDYI
+314 TDEINFDYI

-351 FYHVIK
+351 FYHAIK

-402 KPSVVDSI
+402 KSSVIDSI
-410 SGIKQSFAGF
+410 SNIKQSFAGF
-420 GHLSLKAL
+420 GHLSLEAL
-428 RKITPYIL
+428 RKIIPFIL
-436 QGEAYD
+436 QGETYD
-442 RAVVDAGYVFTAKL
+442 KAVVDAGYVFTAKL

-494 QKYGVPTRLHVECAS
+494 QKYGAPTRLHVECAS

-551 QIAKFKLYEQ
+551 QITKFKLYEQ

-599 NMINKAL
+599 SMINKAL

-613 EKRNQTPFEAWGND
+613 EKRNQTPYEAWGSD

-722 LHHAVDATITAL
+722 LHHAVDATITSL

-755 YATKGINLAN
+755 YVTKGINLAN
-765 YQNGILAVTDPVTG
+765 YQNGMLTTTDPVTG
-779 EIVDLAKYE
+779 EIVDLAKYDE
-788 EIRESVLPW
+788 VRESVLPW
-797 PNFDREIRFRATPL
+797 SNFDREVRFRATPL
-811 ACFITEDKKDK
+811 ACFMTENKEDKKKTEK
-822 KKAEERKEQLSNEA
+822 KQLSNDVKA
-836 KTHLQNTS
+836 HLQNAS

-852 DQFREIYKDQDEEFK
+852 DQFREIYKDQDEKFR
-867 NSIHPIFVSRMPKR
+867 NSIHPIFVSRMPRR
-881 KGTGSLHD
+881 KGTGSLHK

-897 ILIDEKTGIISANP
+897 ILIDEETGIISANS
-911 NRSSFIRKRLQDVK
+911 NRSSFIRKKLQDIK
-925 IADLENSILK
+925 LADLENSILK
-935 QSDKVLYQQ
+935 QSDNVLYQQ
-944 LKNLLEANDDDPKKA
+944 LKDLLEANGGDPKKA
-959 FKEPVYKN
+959 FKESVYKN
-967 NVKIDKNGRPLSP
+967 NVKFDKNGRPLSP
-980 VITIK
+980 VTTIK
-985 INDDKNVKSGILLNH
+985 VKDDKNVKSGILLNH

-1029 PVYAHQVRKGS
+1029 PVYAYQVRKGS
-1040 TRILP
+1040 TRIFP

-1053 DETFI
+1053 DETFK
-1058 KLCSVYPNDYLIMKK
+1058 KLFSLYPNDYLIMKK
-1073 GDEILQGYYIKY
+1073 GDELLQGYYIGFDTDSARISY
-1085 DITNAVIAFASNL
+1085 ISNL
-1098 IAGNSIFDR
+1098 SSGNSVFNR
-1107 ISCRSLSE
+1107 VSGRSLTE
-1115 LHRLDISVLGDNYP
+1115 VYRLDISVLGDNYP

>member
-8 DIGITSCGWSVI
+8 DIGTTSCGWSVI

-87 SLLTPHKN
+87 SLLIPHKN
-95 QLNPY
+95 QLSPY
-100 SVREKALSEK
+100 TVREKALSEK

-115 LFTALYHIS
+115 LFIALYHIS
-124 KRRGYKSNSRIE
+124 KRRGYKSNSRAE

-141 SENKKTLSAITANRE
+141 SENKKTLSAITVNQE
-156 FLKEYQTVAEAL
+156 FLKEYKTVAEAL
-168 NHAEKFKTHK
+168 NHAEKFKSHK
-178 RNKPDNYSNSFARA
+178 RNKPDDYNNSFART

-199 KILDKQAE
+199 KILSKQSE
-207 FYPVINEDNIKDLLY
+207 FYPAINEDNIKDLLY
-222 RPNFGAFFQR
+222 RPNFGVFFQR

-237 KQIEEMRGK
+237 KQIEEIRGK

-251 TEPRAQRAS
+251 DKPRAQRAS

-280 NKLTAEEIAA
+280 NKLTIDEIAA

-299 VLKYSHIQK
+299 ILKYSHIQK
-308 ILAQNT
+308 ILAQDT
-314 ADEINFDYI
+314 TDEINFDYI

-351 FYHVIK
+351 FYHAIK

-402 KPSVVDSI
+402 KSSVIDSI
-410 SGIKQSFAGF
+410 SNIKQSFAGF
-420 GHLSLKAL
+420 GHLSLEAL
-428 RKITPYIL
+428 RKIIPFIL
-436 QGEAYD
+436 QGETYD
-442 RAVVDAGYVFTAKL
+442 KAVVDAGYIFTAKL

-494 QKYGVPTRLHVECAS
+494 QKYGTPTRLHVECAS

-551 QIAKFKLYEQ
+551 QITKFKLYEQ

-599 NMINKAL
+599 SMINKAL

-685 KFAEHTAGKKV
+685 KFAEHAAGKKV

-755 YATKGINLAN
+755 YVTKGINLAN

-797 PNFDREIRFRATPL
+797 PNFDKEVRFRATPL

-836 KTHLQNTS
+836 KTHIQNAS

-852 DQFREIYKDQDEEFK
+852 EQFREIYKDQDEEFK

-925 IADLENSILK
+925 IADLENSILE
-935 QSDKVLYQQ
+935 QSDKALYQQ

-967 NVKIDKNGRPLSP
+967 NVKFDKNGRPLSP

>member
-8 DIGITSCGWSVI
+8 DIGTNSCGWSVI

-55 SMRKRLHRRRIRL
+55 GMRKRLHRRRIRL
-68 NFLKQFFIQQ
+68 NFLKQFFVQQ
-78 KILNSQQIE
+78 KILSRQQIE

-95 QLNPY
+95 QIDPY
-100 SVREKALSEK
+100 IVREKALSEK

-115 LFTALYHIS
+115 LFVALYHIS
-124 KRRGYKSNSRIE
+124 KRRGYKSNRRTE
-136 SGSDA
+136 SSNDS
-141 SENKKTLSAITANRE
+141 SENKKTLSAITANQE

-168 NHAEKFKTHK
+168 NHADKFKAHK
-178 RNKPDNYSNSFARA
+178 RNKPDDYSNSFARA

-199 KILDKQAE
+199 KILSKQAE
-207 FYPVINEDNIKDLLY
+207 FYPALNEENIKDLLY
-222 RPNFGAFFQR
+222 RPNFGVFFQR

-251 TEPRAQRAS
+251 DKPRAQRAS
-260 YSFELFRLAS
+260 YSFEFFRLAS

-280 NKLTAEEIAA
+280 NKLTIDEIAA

-308 ILAQNT
+308 ILAEDVE
-314 ADEINFDYI
+314 DEINFDYV
-323 RGLKRKDLL
+323 RGLKRKDLI
-332 KDEAEA
+332 KDETEA
-338 KKKSLEQKFGEMK
+338 KKKALEQKLGELK
-351 FYHVIK
+351 FYHAIK

-362 QPAEWRDIESNIELF
+362 QPAEWKDIESNIELF

-387 KEDDSVKEEL
+387 KEDDSVREEL
-397 KKLGL
+397 EKLGL
-402 KPSVVDSI
+402 KPSVIDGI
-410 SGIKQSFAGF
+410 SNIKQSFAGF
-420 GHLSLKAL
+420 GHLSLEAL
-428 RKITPYIL
+428 RKITPFIL
-436 QGEAYD
+436 QGETYD
-442 RAVVDAGYVFTAKL
+442 KAVVDAGYIFTAKL
-456 AGDSTR
+456 SGDSNR
-462 LPALSKEE
+462 LSALSKEE
-470 SNQITNPVA
+470 NNQITNPVV

-494 QKYGVPTRLHVECAS
+494 LKYGAPTRLHIECAS

-515 DKRNEIIKAQDENRE
+515 EKRNEIIKTQDENRE

-544 VLSPTAL
+544 VLSPTAM
-551 QIAKFKLYEQ
+551 QIIKFKLYEQ

-570 KPIDLNRLFSDEHYC
+570 SPIDLNRLFSDEHYC

-599 NMINKAL
+599 SMINKVL

-613 EKRNQTPFEAWGND
+613 EKRNQTPFEAWGSD
-627 EKRWQSFVARIESN
+627 EKRWQSFIARVESN

-755 YATKGINLAN
+755 YVTKGINLAN

-788 EIRESVLPW
+788 EVCESVLPW
-797 PNFDREIRFRATPL
+797 SNFDHEVRFRATPL
-811 ACFITEDKKDK
+811 ACFIAENKEDK
-822 KKAEERKEQLSNEA
+822 KKAEKKQLSDGA
-836 KTHLQNTS
+836 KAHLQNTS

-897 ILIDEKTGIISANP
+897 ILIDKKTGIISANP

>member
-8 DIGITSCGWSVI
+8 DIGTNSCGWSVI

-55 SMRKRLHRRRIRL
+55 GMRKRLHRRRIRL
-68 NFLKQFFIQQ
+68 NFLKQFFVQQ
-78 KILNSQQIE
+78 KILSRQQIE

-95 QLNPY
+95 QIDPY
-100 SVREKALSEK
+100 IVREKALSEK

-115 LFTALYHIS
+115 LFVALYHIS
-124 KRRGYKSNSRIE
+124 KRRGYKSNRRTE
-136 SGSDA
+136 SSNDS
-141 SENKKTLSAITANRE
+141 SENKKTLSAITANQE

-168 NHAEKFKTHK
+168 NHADKFKAHK
-178 RNKPDNYSNSFARA
+178 RNKPDDYSNSFARA

-199 KILDKQAE
+199 KILSKQAE
-207 FYPVINEDNIKDLLY
+207 FYPALNEENIKDLLY
-222 RPNFGAFFQR
+222 RPNFGVFFQR

-251 TEPRAQRAS
+251 DKPRAQRAS
-260 YSFELFRLAS
+260 YSFEFFRLAS

-280 NKLTAEEIAA
+280 NKLTIDEIAA

-308 ILAQNT
+308 ILAEDVE
-314 ADEINFDYI
+314 DEINFDYV
-323 RGLKRKDLL
+323 RGLKRKDLI
-332 KDEAEA
+332 KDETEA
-338 KKKSLEQKFGEMK
+338 KKKALEQKLGELK
-351 FYHVIK
+351 FYHAIK
-357 KALKD
+357 MALKD
-362 QPAEWRDIESNIELF
+362 QPAEWKDIESNIELF

-387 KEDDSVKEEL
+387 KEDDSVREEL
-397 KKLGL
+397 EKLGL
-402 KPSVVDSI
+402 KPSVIDGI
-410 SGIKQSFAGF
+410 SNIKQSFAGF
-420 GHLSLKAL
+420 GHLSLEAL
-428 RKITPYIL
+428 RKITPFIL
-436 QGEAYD
+436 QGETYD
-442 RAVVDAGYVFTAKL
+442 KAVVDAGYIFTAKL
-456 AGDSTR
+456 SGDSNR

-470 SNQITNPVA
+470 NNQITNPVV

-494 QKYGVPTRLHVECAS
+494 LKYGAPTRLHIECAS

-515 DKRNEIIKAQDENRE
+515 EKRNEIIKTQDENRE
-530 NNEKIIARL
+530 NNKKIIARL

-544 VLSPTAL
+544 VLSPTAM
-551 QIAKFKLYEQ
+551 QIIKFKLYEQ

-570 KPIDLNRLFSDEHYC
+570 SPIDLNRLFSDEHYC

-599 NMINKAL
+599 SMINKVL

-613 EKRNQTPFEAWGND
+613 EKRNQTPFEAWGSD
-627 EKRWQSFVARIESN
+627 EKRWQSFIARVESN

-662 NARALNDTRYI
+662 NACALNDTRYI

-685 KFAEHTAGKKV
+685 KFADHTDGKKV

-713 IGKKDRSNN
+713 IGKKDRSEN
-722 LHHAVDATITAL
+722 LHHAVDAVITAL
-734 VTDEVIRQCA
+734 VTDEVVRQCA

-755 YATKGINLAN
+755 YKTKGINLAN
-765 YQNGILAVTDPVTG
+765 YQNGMLAATDPVTG
-779 EIVDLAKYE
+779 EIVDLVKYE
-788 EIRESVLPW
+788 EVRESVLPW
-797 PNFDREIRFRATPL
+797 PNFDHEVRFRTTPL
-811 ACFITEDKKDK
+811 ACFITENTKDK
-822 KKAEERKEQLSNEA
+822 KKAEADQLSEEA
-836 KTHLQNTS
+836 KTHLQNVS

-852 DQFREIYKDQDEEFK
+852 DQFREIYKDQYEEFRS
-867 NSIHPIFVSRMPKR
+867 SIHPIFVSRMPKR
-881 KGTGSLHD
+881 KGIGSLHD
-889 DTIRSPKG
+889 ETIRSPKG

-944 LKNLLEANDDDPKKA
+944 LKSLLEANGDDPKKA

-967 NVKIDKNGRPLSP
+967 NVKFDKNGHPLSP
-980 VITIK
+980 VTTIK
-985 INDDKNVKSGILLNH
+985 VNDDKRVKSGISLNH
-1000 GTQFVNNGSMIRLDI
+1000 GTQFVNNGSMVRLDI
-1015 YKKEIKGKNQLFYV
+1015 YQKDIKGEKKLFYV
-1029 PVYAHQVRKGS
+1029 PIYTHQVRNGS
-1040 TRILP
+1040 NRILP
-1045 TTCGYDFV
+1045 TTCGYDFI
-1053 DETFI
+1053 DNTFT

-1073 GDEILQGYYIKY
+1073 GDEISQGYYIGFDTDSARISY
-1085 DITNAVIAFASNL
+1085 VSNL
-1098 IAGNSIFDR
+1098 LSGNSVFNR
-1107 ISCRSLSE
+1107 VSGRSLTE
-1115 LHRLDISVLGDNYP
+1115 VYRFDISVLGDNYP
-1129 WERLY
+1129 WEKMY

>member
-8 DIGITSCGWSVI
+8 DIGTNSCGWSVI

-55 SMRKRLHRRRIRL
+55 GMRKRLHRRRIRL
-68 NFLKQFFIQQ
+68 NFLKQFFVQQ
-78 KILNSQQIE
+78 KILSRQQIE

-95 QLNPY
+95 QIDPY
-100 SVREKALSEK
+100 IVREKALSEK

-115 LFTALYHIS
+115 LFVALYHIS
-124 KRRGYKSNSRIE
+124 KRRGYKSNRRTE
-136 SGSDA
+136 SSNDS
-141 SENKKTLSAITANRE
+141 SENKKTLSAITANQE

-168 NHAEKFKTHK
+168 NHADKFKAHK
-178 RNKPDNYSNSFARA
+178 RNKPDDYSNSFARA

-199 KILDKQAE
+199 KILSKQAE
-207 FYPVINEDNIKDLLY
+207 FYPALNEENIKDLLY
-222 RPNFGAFFQR
+222 RPNFGVFFQR

-251 TEPRAQRAS
+251 DKPRAQRAS
-260 YSFELFRLAS
+260 YSFEFFRLAS

-280 NKLTAEEIAA
+280 NKLTIDEIAA

-308 ILAQNT
+308 ILAEDVE
-314 ADEINFDYI
+314 DEINFDYV
-323 RGLKRKDLL
+323 RGLKRKDLI
-332 KDEAEA
+332 KDETEA
-338 KKKSLEQKFGEMK
+338 KKKALEQKLGELK
-351 FYHVIK
+351 FYHAIK

-362 QPAEWRDIESNIELF
+362 QPAEWKDIESNIELF

-387 KEDDSVKEEL
+387 KEDDSVREEL
-397 KKLGL
+397 EKLGL
-402 KPSVVDSI
+402 KPSVIDGI
-410 SGIKQSFAGF
+410 SNIKQSFAGF
-420 GHLSLKAL
+420 GHLSLEAL
-428 RKITPYIL
+428 RKITPFIL
-436 QGEAYD
+436 QGETYD
-442 RAVVDAGYVFTAKL
+442 KAVVDAGYIFTAKL
-456 AGDSTR
+456 SGDSNR
-462 LPALSKEE
+462 LSALSKEE
-470 SNQITNPVA
+470 NNQITNPVV

-494 QKYGVPTRLHVECAS
+494 LKYGAPTRLHIECAS

-515 DKRNEIIKAQDENRE
+515 EKRNEIIKTQDENRE

-544 VLSPTAL
+544 VLSPTAM
-551 QIAKFKLYEQ
+551 QIIKFKLYEQ

-570 KPIDLNRLFSDEHYC
+570 SPIDLNRLFSDEHYC

-599 NMINKAL
+599 SMINKVL

-613 EKRNQTPFEAWGND
+613 EKRNQTPFEAWGSD
-627 EKRWQSFVARIESN
+627 EKRWQSFIARVESN

-685 KFAEHTAGKKV
+685 NFADHTEGKKV

-713 IGKKDRSNN
+713 IGKKDRSEN
-722 LHHAVDATITAL
+722 LHHAVDAVITAL
-734 VTDEVIRQCA
+734 VTDEVVRQCA

-755 YATKGINLAN
+755 YKTKGINLTN
-765 YQNGILAVTDPVTG
+765 YQNGMLAATDPVAG

-788 EIRESVLPW
+788 EVRESVLPW
-797 PNFDREIRFRATPL
+797 PNFDHEVRFRTTPL
-811 ACFITEDKKDK
+811 ACFITENTKDK
-822 KKAEERKEQLSNEA
+822 KKAEADQFSEGA
-836 KTHLQNTS
+836 KTHLQNAS

-852 DQFREIYKDQDEEFK
+852 DQFREIYKDQDEEFRS
-867 NSIHPIFVSRMPKR
+867 SIHPIFVSRMPKR
-881 KGTGSLHD
+881 KGIGSLHD

-944 LKNLLEANDDDPKKA
+944 LKSLLEANGDDPKKA

-967 NVKIDKNGRPLSP
+967 NVKFDKNGHPLSP
-980 VITIK
+980 VTTIK
-985 INDDKNVKSGILLNH
+985 VNDDKRVKSGILLNH
-1000 GTQFVNNGSMIRLDI
+1000 GTQFVNNGPGSMVRVDV
-1015 YKKEIKGKNQLFYV
+1015 YQKDVNGEKKLFYV
-1029 PVYAHQVRKGS
+1029 PIYTHQVRRGS
-1040 TRILP
+1040 NRILP

-1053 DETFI
+1053 DNTFT

-1073 GDEILQGYYIKY
+1073 GDEVLQGYYIKY
-1085 DITNAVIAFASNL
+1085 AISTSQITYISNIL
-1098 IAGNSIFDR
+1098 PGSKDTEITTGRALS
-1107 ISCRSLSE
+1107 SLY
-1115 LHRLDISVLGDNYP
+1115 RFDISVLGDNYP

>member
-8 DIGITSCGWSVI
+8 DIGTNSCGWSVI

-55 SMRKRLHRRRIRL
+55 GMRKRLHRRRIRL
-68 NFLKQFFIQQ
+68 NFLKQFFVQQ
-78 KILNSQQIE
+78 KILSRQQIE

-95 QLNPY
+95 QIDPY
-100 SVREKALSEK
+100 IVREKALSEK

-115 LFTALYHIS
+115 LFVALYHIS
-124 KRRGYKSNSRIE
+124 KRRGYKSNRRTEFSND
-136 SGSDA
+136 S
-141 SENKKTLSAITANRE
+141 SENKKTLSAITANQE

-168 NHAEKFKTHK
+168 NHADKFKAHK
-178 RNKPDNYSNSFARA
+178 RNKPDDYSNSFARA

-199 KILDKQAE
+199 KILSKQAE
-207 FYPVINEDNIKDLLY
+207 FYPALNEENIKDLLY
-222 RPNFGAFFQR
+222 RPNFGVFFQR

-251 TEPRAQRAS
+251 DKPRAQRAS
-260 YSFELFRLAS
+260 YSFEFFRLAS

-280 NKLTAEEIAA
+280 NKLTIDEIAA

-308 ILAQNT
+308 ILAEDVE
-314 ADEINFDYI
+314 DEINFDYV
-323 RGLKRKDLL
+323 RGLKRKDLI
-332 KDEAEA
+332 KDETEA
-338 KKKSLEQKFGEMK
+338 KKKALEQKFGELK
-351 FYHVIK
+351 FYHAIK

-362 QPAEWRDIESNIELF
+362 QPAEWKDIESNIELF

-387 KEDDSVKEEL
+387 KEDDSVREEL
-397 KKLGL
+397 EKLGL
-402 KPSVVDSI
+402 KPSVIDGI
-410 SGIKQSFAGF
+410 SNIKQSFAGF
-420 GHLSLKAL
+420 GHLSLEAL
-428 RKITPYIL
+428 RKITPFIL
-436 QGEAYD
+436 QGETYD
-442 RAVVDAGYVFTAKL
+442 KAVVDAGYIFTAKL
-456 AGDSTR
+456 SGDSNR

-470 SNQITNPVA
+470 NNQITNPVV

-494 QKYGVPTRLHVECAS
+494 LKYGTPTRLHIECAS

-515 DKRNEIIKAQDENRE
+515 EKRNEIIKTQDENRE
-530 NNEKIIARL
+530 NNKKIIARL

-544 VLSPTAL
+544 VLSPTAM
-551 QIAKFKLYEQ
+551 QIIKFKLYEQ

-570 KPIDLNRLFSDEHYC
+570 SPIDLNRLFSDEHYC

-599 NMINKAL
+599 SMINKVL

-613 EKRNQTPFEAWGND
+613 EKRNQTPFEAWGSD
-627 EKRWQSFVARIESN
+627 EKRWQSFIARVESN

-685 KFAEHTAGKKV
+685 KFADHTDGKKV

-713 IGKKDRSNN
+713 IGKKDRSEN
-722 LHHAVDATITAL
+722 LHHAVDAVITAL
-734 VTDEVIRQCA
+734 VTDEVVRQCA

-755 YATKGINLAN
+755 YKTKGINLAN
-765 YQNGILAVTDPVTG
+765 YQNGMLAATDPVTG

-788 EIRESVLPW
+788 EVRESVLPW
-797 PNFDREIRFRATPL
+797 PNFDHEVRFRTTPL
-811 ACFITEDKKDK
+811 ACFITENTKDK
-822 KKAEERKEQLSNEA
+822 KKAEADQLSEEA
-836 KTHLQNTS
+836 KTHLQNVS

-852 DQFREIYKDQDEEFK
+852 DQFREIYKDQYEEFRS
-867 NSIHPIFVSRMPKR
+867 SIHPIFVSRMPKR
-881 KGTGSLHD
+881 KGIGSLHD
-889 DTIRSPKG
+889 ETIRSPKG

-944 LKNLLEANDDDPKKA
+944 LKSLLEANGDDPKKA

-967 NVKIDKNGRPLSP
+967 NVKFDKNGHPLSP
-980 VITIK
+980 VTTIK
-985 INDDKNVKSGILLNH
+985 VNDDKRVKSGISLNH
-1000 GTQFVNNGSMIRLDI
+1000 GTQFVNNGSMVRLDI
-1015 YKKEIKGKNQLFYV
+1015 YQKDIKGEKKLFYV
-1029 PVYAHQVRKGS
+1029 PIYTHQVRNGS
-1040 TRILP
+1040 NRILP
-1045 TTCGYDFV
+1045 TTCGYDFI
-1053 DETFI
+1053 DNTFT

-1073 GDEILQGYYIKY
+1073 GDEISQGYYIGFDTDSARISY
-1085 DITNAVIAFASNL
+1085 VSNL
-1098 IAGNSIFDR
+1098 LSGNSVFNR
-1107 ISCRSLSE
+1107 VSGRSLTE
-1115 LHRLDISVLGDNYP
+1115 VYRFDISVLGDNYP
-1129 WERLY
+1129 WEKMY

>member
-8 DIGITSCGWSVI
+8 DIGTNSCGWSVI

-45 SLATPRREKR
+45 SLAAPRREKR
-55 SMRKRLHRRRIRL
+55 GMRKRLHRRRIRL

-78 KILNSQQIE
+78 KILSNQQIE
-87 SLLTPHKN
+87 SLLAPHKN
-95 QLNPY
+95 QIDPY
-100 SVREKALSEK
+100 AVREKALSEK
-110 LTPEE
+110 ITPEE
-115 LFTALYHIS
+115 LFIALYHIA
-124 KRRGYKSNSRIE
+124 KRRGYKSNSRAE
-136 SGSDA
+136 SSGDA
-141 SENKKTLSAITANRE
+141 DENKKTLSAITANQV
-156 FLKEYQTVAEAL
+156 FLKEYQTVGEAL
-168 NHAEKFKTHK
+168 NHAEKFKSHK
-178 RNKPDNYSNSFARA
+178 RNKPNDYSNSFARA
-192 DFENEIT
+192 DFEDEIK
-199 KILDKQAE
+199 KILNKQSE
-207 FYPVINEDNIKDLLY
+207 FYPVLNEEKIQELLY
-222 RPNFGAFFQR
+222 SENFGVLFQR
-232 RFLTP
+232 RFMTP
-237 KQIEEMRGK
+237 ELIEKMRGK

-251 TEPRAQRAS
+251 DKPRAQRAS

-280 NKLTAEEIAA
+280 NKLTIDEIAA

-308 ILAQNT
+308 ILAEDVE
-314 ADEINFDYI
+314 DEINFDYI
-323 RGLKRKDLL
+323 RGLKRKDLI

-338 KKKSLEQKFGEMK
+338 KKKALEQKFGELK
-351 FYHVIK
+351 FYHAIK

-362 QPAEWRDIESNIELF
+362 QPAEWKDIESNIELF

-387 KEDDSVKEEL
+387 KEDDSVREEL

-402 KPSVVDSI
+402 KPSVINGI
-410 SGIKQSFAGF
+410 SNIKQSFAGF

-428 RKITPYIL
+428 RKITPFIL
-436 QGEAYD
+436 QGETYD
-442 RAVVDAGYVFTAKL
+442 KAVVDAGYIFTAKIS
-456 AGDSTR
+456 GNSNR

-470 SNQITNPVA
+470 NNQITNPVV

-494 QKYGVPTRLHVECAS
+494 LKYGAPTRLHIECAS
-509 ELAKSF
+509 ELAKSY
-515 DKRNEIIKAQDENRE
+515 DKRNEIIKTQDENRE

-539 KDEFH
+539 KEEFH
-544 VLSPTAL
+544 VLSPTAT
-551 QIAKFKLYEQ
+551 QITKFKLYEQ

-570 KPIDLNRLFSDEHYC
+570 SPIDLNRLFSDEHYC
-585 EIDHIIPKSRCGND
+585 EIDHIIPISRCGND
-599 NMINKAL
+599 GMINKVL

-613 EKRNQTPFEAWGND
+613 EKRNQTPFEAWGSD
-627 EKRWQSFVARIESN
+627 EKRWQSFVARVESN

-662 NARALNDTRYI
+662 NVRALNDTRYI
-673 TRFLSNYFKQNL
+673 TRFLANYFKLNL
-685 KFAEHTAGKKV
+685 KFADHTDGKKV

-713 IGKKDRSNN
+713 IGKKDRSKN
-722 LHHAVDATITAL
+722 LHHAVDAVITAL

-755 YATKGINLAN
+755 YRTKGINLAN
-765 YQNGILAVTDPVTG
+765 YQNGMLAATDPVTG

-788 EIRESVLPW
+788 EVRESVLPW
-797 PNFDREIRFRATPL
+797 PDFDHEVRFRTTPL
-811 ACFITEDKKDK
+811 ACFITEDKEGK
-822 KKAEERKEQLSNEA
+822 KKSESGQLSEEA
-836 KTHLQNTS
+836 KTHLRNAS
-844 INTLAEWR
+844 VNTLAEWR
-852 DQFREIYKDQDEEFK
+852 DQFREIYKDQDEEFRS
-867 NSIHPIFVSRMPKR
+867 SIHPIFVSRMPKR

-897 ILIDEKTGIISANP
+897 ILIDEKTGIVSANP

-935 QSDKVLYQQ
+935 QSDKLLYQQ
-944 LKNLLEANDDDPKKA
+944 LENLLEANGDDPKKA

-967 NVKIDKNGRPLSP
+967 NVKFDKNGHPLSP
-980 VITIK
+980 VTTIK
-985 INDDKNVKSGILLNH
+985 INDDKSVKSGISLNH
-1000 GTQFVNNGSMIRLDI
+1000 GTQFVNNGSMVRLDV
-1015 YKKEIKGKNQLFYV
+1015 YQKDIKGEKKLFYV
-1029 PVYAHQVRKGS
+1029 PIYTHQVRKGS
-1040 TRILP
+1040 NRILP
-1045 TTCGYDFV
+1045 TTCGYNFADN
-1053 DETFI
+1053 TFT

-1085 DITNAVIAFASNL
+1085 NVNNSAISYTSNIKEGRSDFVNATGRA
-1098 IAGNSIFDR
+1098 
-1107 ISCRSLSE
+1107 LSE
-1115 LHRLDISVLGDNYP
+1115 LYRLDISVLGDNYP
-1129 WERLY
+1129 WERMY